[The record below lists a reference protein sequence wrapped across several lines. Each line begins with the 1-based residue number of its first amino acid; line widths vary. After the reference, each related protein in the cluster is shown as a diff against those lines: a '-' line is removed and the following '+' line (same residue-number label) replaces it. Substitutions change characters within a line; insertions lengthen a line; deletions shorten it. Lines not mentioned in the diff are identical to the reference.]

1 MPEKTVYSAH
11 PAMFRNHPIGFSV
24 VSFFFLFGVLTA
36 ASGLASEEVDA
47 VLAFFGVGVVIS
59 AIPALILLRWWLKAL
74 GTTLTVTNE
83 RVTLRLGLLSKHT
96 SDVMLSDVRNVQVSQ
111 GVLQRM
117 LGVGAVGVASAGHSG
132 MEIEVGGIPDPQ
144 EVKRLIEEGRSAA
157 RNP

>member
-1 MPEKTVYSAH
+1 M
-11 PAMFRNHPIGFSV
+11 
-24 VSFFFLFGVLTA
+24 L
-36 ASGLASEEVDA
+36 SGLV
-47 VLAFFGVGVVIS
+47 AF
-59 AIPALILLRWWLKAL
+59 AIPGLIMLRWWLKAV

-117 LGVGAVGVASAGHSG
+117 LGVGAVGVASAGHGG

-144 EVKRLIEEGRSAA
+144 EVKRLIDEGRSAA
-157 RNP
+157 RKP